1 MVIGDQAEGG
11 KGTVNKQVF
20 CLLAGHPGRTLA
32 QKVVQTGKEKL
43 VDGRSRRHT
52 CCAGHKVEEHR
63 GGITALRGRP
73 RRVRSITK
81 MRGYDLDATLRQFL
95 GRKIPVIRST

>member
-43 VDGRSRRHT
+43 VDGRSRLVIL
-52 CCAGHKVEEHR
+52 AVP
-63 GGITALRGRP
+63 GIRL
-73 RRVRSITK
+73 RSIV
-81 MRGYDLDATLRQFL
+81 AVSPPSVVVL
-95 GRKIPVIRST
+95 GVFVYN